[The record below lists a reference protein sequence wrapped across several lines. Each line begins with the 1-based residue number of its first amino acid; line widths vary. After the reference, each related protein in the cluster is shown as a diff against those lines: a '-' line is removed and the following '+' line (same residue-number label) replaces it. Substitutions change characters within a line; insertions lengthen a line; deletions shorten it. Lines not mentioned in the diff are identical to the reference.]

1 MHYYWFQSFD
11 VIIKDTLKHIY
22 IEASYEA
29 RNVIRRKAVH
39 GNDFGLL
46 ISLVKRISWDLA
58 GISHE
63 RLERGLGL
71 LRSCMKIASP
81 HFMGRRHA
89 PRPPNHHHPCH
100 LYFAA
105 VQVSSSSA
113 WVLANQRIRLN
124 CPIRLLPA
132 DSSLLKALMS
142 WANETGTGQRGT
154 AGGQSDTCHRPAQ
167 QCSAHQH
174 SGGGGGGG
182 GRGQEGMRGL
192 SASTS
197 SATATASQQ
206 ASSTG
211 SISLPAAS
219 SSPTKM
225 PFTKETRRSN

>member
-1 MHYYWFQSFD
+1 MTALRNNHRQCTTIGFQSFD
-11 VIIKDTLKHIY
+11 VIIKDMLKHIF

-100 LYFAA
+100 LYFAFKFLCMGPCQPEDTVELSNQIVA
-105 VQVSSSSA
+105 GRQFLVEGA
-113 WVLANQRIRLN
+113 HVLG
-124 CPIRLLPA
+124 
-132 DSSLLKALMS
+132 K
-142 WANETGTGQRGT
+142 
-154 AGGQSDTCHRPAQ
+154 
-167 QCSAHQH
+167 
-174 SGGGGGGG
+174 
-182 GRGQEGMRGL
+182 
-192 SASTS
+192 
-197 SATATASQQ
+197 
-206 ASSTG
+206 
-211 SISLPAAS
+211 
-219 SSPTKM
+219 
-225 PFTKETRRSN
+225 

>member
-1 MHYYWFQSFD
+1 M
-11 VIIKDTLKHIY
+11 
-22 IEASYEA
+22 
-29 RNVIRRKAVH
+29 IRRKAVH
-39 GNDFGLL
+39 GNDVGLL

-142 WANETGTGQRGT
+142 WANETGTGQGGT

-167 QCSAHQH
+167 QCS
-174 SGGGGGGG
+174 GGGG
-182 GRGQEGMRGL
+182 GQEGMRGL

-219 SSPTKM
+219 SSTTKM

>member
-1 MHYYWFQSFD
+1 M
-11 VIIKDTLKHIY
+11 IIKDILKHIF
-22 IEASYEA
+22 IEASYETHS
-29 RNVIRRKAVH
+29 VIRRKVVH

-63 RLERGLGL
+63 RLERGPGL

-174 SGGGGGGG
+174 SGGGGVVGVGGTQWAKITHFG
-182 GRGQEGMRGL
+182 
-192 SASTS
+192 S
-197 SATATASQQ
+197 SRDS
-206 ASSTG
+206 
-211 SISLPAAS
+211 
-219 SSPTKM
+219 
-225 PFTKETRRSN
+225 

>member
-1 MHYYWFQSFD
+1 MLKNAFKKYPPQNRTN
-11 VIIKDTLKHIY
+11 VQIKGGGGQRPFEQCSKKLHFFETM
-22 IEASYEA
+22 ASL
-29 RNVIRRKAVH
+29 RRKAVH

-100 LYFAA
+100 LYFSA
-105 VQVSSSSA
+105 VHFSSSSA

-142 WANETGTGQRGT
+142 WANETGTGQGGT

-167 QCSAHQH
+167 QQCSAHQH
-174 SGGGGGGG
+174 SGGGG
-182 GRGQEGMRGL
+182 GQEGMRGL

-211 SISLPAAS
+211 SISLPAVS

-225 PFTKETRRSN
+225 P

>member
-1 MHYYWFQSFD
+1 MRR
-11 VIIKDTLKHIY
+11 IY
-22 IEASYEA
+22 LLSLT
-29 RNVIRRKAVH
+29 RNVIRTKAAH
-39 GNDFGLL
+39 GNGFGLL

-100 LYFAA
+100 LYFT
-105 VQVSSSSA
+105 VTIVLSSSA

-174 SGGGGGGG
+174 SGGGGG
-182 GRGQEGMRGL
+182 QEGMRGL

-211 SISLPAAS
+211 SISLPAVS